1 MHIANRFEL
10 KQGDCI
16 IAPPKMK
23 DSRFNKSLIMMTR
36 LSDHGSQGFVLNR
49 PTEHGVNTLIEDT
62 GLTLDINYPL
72 YWGGPV
78 NVNTV
83 WMLHDR
89 SWSLEQTMPINDD
102 WAMTSHRNMFDAL
115 KMGHTPLR
123 FRILYGFAAWGMD
136 QLENEIQGE
145 YPWSRDSS
153 WLILRD
159 PDPHW
164 ICDRDEEE
172 QWTDA
177 ITFASNQT
185 VSSWL

>member
-1 MHIANRFEL
+1 MDITNRFDL
-10 KQGDCI
+10 RQGDCI

-23 DSRFNKSLIMMTR
+23 DTRFNKSVIMMTK
-36 LSDHGSQGFVLNR
+36 LNEHGSQGFVLNR

-62 GLTLDINYPL
+62 GTVLDINYPL

-78 NVNTV
+78 NPNTV
-83 WMLHDR
+83 WMLHDAN
-89 SWSLEQTMPINDD
+89 WALEQTIRVNEH

-115 KMGHTPLR
+115 KLGHIPAR

-145 YPWSRDSS
+145 YPWTHNSS
-153 WLILRD
+153 WLLLHK
-159 PDPHW
+159 PDPNW
-164 ICDRDEEE
+164 ICDRDDEE
-172 QWTDA
+172 QWSDA